1 MIQQNIIEVQN
12 LKKYFKIEKGIIKKN
27 IKYVKAV
34 DDVSFVIKEKE
45 TVGLVGESGS
55 GKSTL
60 GRVILKL
67 SEPTEN
73 TVLFQGKDITKLKG
87 EDLKNYK
94 KNVNI
99 VFQDPAAS
107 LNPRK
112 TIRQILKR
120 SLEVNKYP
128 KNNMKNLIFKI
139 LQTVE
144 LGAGFADRFP
154 HQLSGGQ
161 QQRVA
166 IARAI
171 ILKPKFIVLDEPT
184 SALDLSVQAQI
195 LNILLDL
202 QKQESLTYLF
212 ITHDLNVVRYI
223 SDRIGVMYLGKLVEI
238 GPAEEIYFRPKHPYT
253 LGLMSSSPVITP
265 RDRNKKIFEL
275 SGEIES
281 MINPPKGCRLCRRC
295 PFVKDICSLKEPK
308 MMKIANDHLVACHFA
323 NELNLNKYRN

>member
-34 DDVSFVIKEKE
+34 DGVSFVIKEKE

-99 VFQDPAAS
+99 IFQDPAAS

-128 KNNMKNLIFKI
+128 KNNMKNLIFRI

-144 LGAGFADRFP
+144 LGADFVDRFP

-265 RDRNKKIFEL
+265 RDRNKKRFEL

-281 MINPPKGCRLCRRC
+281 MINSPKGCRLCRRC
-295 PFVKDICSLKEPK
+295 PFTKDICFSKEPK
-308 MMKIANDHLVACHFA
+308 MIEIANDHLVACHFA
-323 NELNLNKYRN
+323 NELNLNNYRN

>member
-1 MIQQNIIEVQN
+1 M
-12 LKKYFKIEKGIIKKN
+12 
-27 IKYVKAV
+27 
-34 DDVSFVIKEKE
+34 
-45 TVGLVGESGS
+45 
-55 GKSTL
+55 
-60 GRVILKL
+60 ILKL
-67 SEPTEN
+67 SEPIEN
-73 TVLFQGKDITKLKG
+73 AVFFQGKDITKLKG

-99 VFQDPAAS
+99 VFQDPSSS

-112 TIRQILKR
+112 TVRQILKR
-120 SLEVNKYP
+120 SLEVNKYR
-128 KNNMKNLIFKI
+128 KESMGNIIIKI
-139 LQTVE
+139 LQKVE
-144 LGAGFADRFP
+144 LGLDFADRFP

-184 SALDLSVQAQI
+184 SALDLSIQAQI

-202 QKQESLTYLF
+202 QEQENLTYLF

-265 RDRNKKIFEL
+265 RDRNKKRFEL

-295 PFVKDICSLKEPK
+295 PFAKDICFSKEPK
-308 MMKIANDHLVACHFA
+308 MIEIANDHLVACHFA
-323 NELNLNKYRN
+323 NELNLNSYRN

>member
-1 MIQQNIIEVQN
+1 MKQNIIEVQN
-12 LKKYFKIEKGIIKKN
+12 LKKYFAIEKGIIKKN
-27 IKYVKAV
+27 IKYIKAV

-45 TVGLVGESGS
+45 TVGLVGESGC

-60 GRVILKL
+60 ARVILKL

-87 EDLKNYK
+87 ENLKNYK

-99 VFQDPAAS
+99 VFQDPASS

-112 TIRQILKR
+112 TVRKILKR
-120 SLEVNKYP
+120 SLEVNKYQ
-128 KNNMKNLIFKI
+128 KENMENIIIKI
-139 LQTVE
+139 LQKVE
-144 LGAGFADRFP
+144 LGVDFADSLP

-184 SALDLSVQAQI
+184 SALDLSIQAQI

-202 QKQESLTYLF
+202 QELENLTYLF
-212 ITHDLNVVRYI
+212 ITHDLNVARYI

-238 GPAEEIYFRPKHPYT
+238 GPAEEIYFRPKHPYS

-265 RDRNKKIFEL
+265 RDRNKKRFEL

-281 MINPPKGCRLCRRC
+281 IIDPPKGCRLCRRC

-308 MMKIANDHLVACHFA
+308 MIKIANDHLVACHFA
-323 NELNLNKYRN
+323 NELSLNKYRN

>member
-1 MIQQNIIEVQN
+1 MKKNIIEVQN
-12 LKKYFKIEKGIIKKN
+12 LKKYFTIEKGIIKKN
-27 IKYVKAV
+27 IKFIKAV

-45 TVGLVGESGS
+45 TVGLVGESGC

-60 GRVILKL
+60 ARVILKL

-73 TVLFQGKDITKLKG
+73 TVLFQGKDIANLKE

-99 VFQDPAAS
+99 VFQDPASS

-112 TIRQILKR
+112 TVRQILKR
-120 SLEVNKYP
+120 SLEVSKFQKESMENT
-128 KNNMKNLIFKI
+128 IIKI
-139 LQTVE
+139 LQKVE
-144 LGAGFADRFP
+144 LGPDFADRFP
-154 HQLSGGQ
+154 HHLSGGE

-184 SALDLSVQAQI
+184 SALDLSIQAQI

-202 QKQESLTYLF
+202 QEKENLTYLF
-212 ITHDLNVVRYI
+212 ITHDLDVVRYI

-238 GPAEEIYFRPKHPYT
+238 GPSEEIYFTPKHPYT
-253 LGLMSSSPVITP
+253 LGLMSSLPVTTP
-265 RDRNKKIFEL
+265 RDRNKKRFEL
-275 SGEIES
+275 SGEIDS

-295 PFVKDICSLKEPK
+295 PFVKDRCFSKEPK
-308 MMKIANDHLVACHFA
+308 MTEIANDHLVACHFA
-323 NELNLNKYRN
+323 NELNLKNYRR

>member
-1 MIQQNIIEVQN
+1 MKQNIIEVQN
-12 LKKYFKIEKGIIKKN
+12 LKKYFTIEKGIIKKN
-27 IKYVKAV
+27 IKYIKAV
-34 DDVSFVIKEKE
+34 DNVSFVIKEKE
-45 TVGLVGESGS
+45 TVGLVGESGC

-60 GRVILKL
+60 ARVILKL

-99 VFQDPAAS
+99 VFQDPSSS

-112 TIRQILKR
+112 TVRQILKR
-120 SLEVNKYP
+120 SLEVHKYR
-128 KNNMKNLIFKI
+128 KESMGNIIIKI
-139 LQTVE
+139 LQKVE
-144 LGAGFADRFP
+144 LGLDFADRFP

-184 SALDLSVQAQI
+184 SALDLSIQAQI

-202 QKQESLTYLF
+202 QEQENLTYLF

-295 PFVKDICSLKEPK
+295 PFAKDICFSKEPK
-308 MMKIANDHLVACHFA
+308 MIEIANDHLVACHFA
-323 NELNLNKYRN
+323 NELNLNSYRN